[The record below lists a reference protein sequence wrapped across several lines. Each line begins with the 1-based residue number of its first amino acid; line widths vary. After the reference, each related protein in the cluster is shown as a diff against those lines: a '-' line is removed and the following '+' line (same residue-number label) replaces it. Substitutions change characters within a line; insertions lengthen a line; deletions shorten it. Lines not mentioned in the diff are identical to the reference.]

1 MSSSD
6 TQDQILDAV
15 MSVIMR
21 EGVSGA
27 SMRTV
32 AEEADV
38 SVGLLSYHF
47 DDKDS
52 LIIAAYERT
61 TEQLLAAATAAVEVI
76 EDPRDRVRAWI
87 RGPFT
92 EAFLTDEYLSLR
104 ISLWAVA
111 RVNEAINDVER
122 RLYGPYADGLVELL
136 CVISAPADRQELVDR
151 VTDVIVVQN
160 GLWLN
165 YARYRG
171 DRDLERGLA
180 WCEAIAFGDAGPR

>member
-1 MSSSD
+1 MASSD
-6 TQDQILDAV
+6 SQDQILEAV
-15 MSVIMR
+15 MAVIMR

-52 LIIAAYERT
+52 LIAAAYERAAMRLLEVT
-61 TEQLLAAATAAVEVI
+61 TQAVASVDNAEA
-76 EDPRDRVRAWI
+76 RVRAWI
-87 RGPFT
+87 RGPFID
-92 EAFLTDEYLSLR
+92 EFLASDYLGLR

-111 RVNEAINDVER
+111 RVNKKIADVER
-122 RLYGPYADGLVELL
+122 RLYGPYADGLTDLL
-136 CVISAPADRQELVDR
+136 AAVMPDETREDVVDR
-151 VTDVIVVQN
+151 VTDVLVVQN

-165 YARYRG
+165 HARYG
-171 DRDLERGLA
+171 NPTDLERGLQR
-180 WCEAIAFGDAGPR
+180 CESIALN